1 MDLQTNLKTAL
12 IDFYDNGNKS
22 GIKQIIKNYP
32 EIVTPVHG
40 DFPDLHRIFDISIGF
55 RSYRVCRK
63 ISEGEKLT
71 LSLIKNDASS
81 DVEGAPIWLTG
92 EKLRVWA
99 ESEVE
104 SPSKEAIY
112 WEVWR

>member
-1 MDLQTNLKTAL
+1 MDLQANLKAAL
-12 IDFYDNGNKS
+12 IDFLDSGNKS
-22 GIKQIIKNYP
+22 GIKEIIKNYP
-32 EIVTPVHG
+32 EVITSLDG

-55 RSYRVCRK
+55 RSYRICRK
-63 ISEGEKLT
+63 ISECEKLT

-81 DVEGAPIWLTG
+81 DVEGAPICLTG
-92 EKLRVWA
+92 DKLRVWA

-104 SPSKEAIY
+104 NPSKEAID